1 MTAVFPTPAVRWREA
16 PPPDEAVVQSLISAA
31 RNPIPTALARLLVVR
46 KIDDAKKAREFFRN
60 PLTDRHDSLTLLG
73 MQQAVATVAAAV
85 RRGWKIMVHG
95 DYDVDGQCATA
106 LLTRALRAGG
116 ADVLPFVPHRMHDG
130 YDFGPAGI
138 EAARKAGVEL
148 IITCDCG
155 INAIDAVREARAPRE
170 EQHKPIQVV
179 VTDHHL
185 PGERLP
191 DAEAVVDPQQAG
203 DTSDLKELCGT
214 GIAYKLVE
222 ALIPKLGLPETLRT
236 ELLDLVALATVADVV
251 PLTGANRALVAH
263 GIAQLRKS
271 AWPGMRAL
279 LRESGLDPEQLRAGH
294 LGFVLGPR
302 LNATGRIDDPMDGVR
317 LLLTDD
323 EAEAHELAR
332 ELTVRNE
339 DRRKVDQT
347 ILEEALD
354 QIDREMVPERDIALV
369 LGGDNWHAG
378 VVGIVA
384 SRIVERYGR
393 PTFIVAFDED
403 KAVPEGKGSGRSIS
417 KFNLHDALH
426 GCQDLLVRYGGHH
439 MAAGLTIHRD
449 QFDEFRKRFASIAR
463 EQLTQDD
470 LAPEQ
475 RIDLVI
481 ELGEATAD
489 LEKHCRRLEPCGL
502 GNPAPVFGVKGVM
515 LDSPKQVGTGHL
527 RATLTDGTVRLPA
540 IGFGMFEQL
549 ESLGHGPVDA
559 AFRLEQNE
567 WNGRTSLQA
576 RLLALRPASN
586 S

>member
-1 MTAVFPTPAVRWREA
+1 MTAVFPTPAVRWREVPA
-16 PPPDEAVVQSLISAA
+16 ADEAVVRSLVAAA
-31 RNPIPTALARLLVVR
+31 RNPIPLALARLLVVR
-46 KIDDAKKAREFFRN
+46 KIDDAKKARAFFRS
-60 PLTDRHDSLTLLG
+60 PLEDLQEPLTLLG
-73 MQQAVATVAAAV
+73 MQQAVATVASAV
-85 RRGWKIMVHG
+85 EARRKIMVHG

-116 ADVLPFVPHRMHDG
+116 ADVLPFVPHRMRDG
-130 YDFGPAGI
+130 YDFGPAGL
-138 EAARKAGVEL
+138 AAAEKADVGL

-155 INAIDAVREARAPRE
+155 INAVDAVRQARALGM
-170 EQHKPIQVV
+170 QVV

-185 PGERLP
+185 PGDQLP

-203 DTSDLKELCGT
+203 DTSDLKQLCGT

-251 PLTGANRALVAH
+251 PLTGENRILVTH
-263 GIAQLRKS
+263 GIAQLGKS
-271 AWPGMRAL
+271 AWPGLAAL
-279 LRESGLDPEQLRAGH
+279 VRESKLAPESLRAGH

-302 LNATGRIDDPMDGVR
+302 LNATGRIDDPMDGIR

-323 EAEAHELAR
+323 EAEARRLAR
-332 ELTVRNE
+332 DLTARNK
-339 DRRKVDQT
+339 RRRDFDQA
-347 ILEEALD
+347 ILEEALE
-354 QIDREMVPERDIALV
+354 QIDRDMVPERDVALV

-393 PTFIVAFDED
+393 PTFVVAFSDD
-403 KAVPEGKGSGRSIS
+403 EGKGSGRSIS

-426 GCQDLLVRYGGHH
+426 GCHDLLVRYGGHH
-439 MAAGLTIHRD
+439 MAAGLTIRRD
-449 QFDEFRKRFASIAR
+449 QFDKFRERFASIAR

-481 ELGEATAD
+481 ELAEATAD

-502 GNPAPVFGVKGVM
+502 GNPAPVFGVKDVM
-515 LDSPKQVGTGHL
+515 LDSPKQVGNGHL
-527 RATLTDGTVRLPA
+527 KATLTDGTVRLPA

-567 WNGRTSLQA
+567 WNDRTSLQA
-576 RLLALRPASN
+576 RLLALRPAGAP
-586 S
+586 